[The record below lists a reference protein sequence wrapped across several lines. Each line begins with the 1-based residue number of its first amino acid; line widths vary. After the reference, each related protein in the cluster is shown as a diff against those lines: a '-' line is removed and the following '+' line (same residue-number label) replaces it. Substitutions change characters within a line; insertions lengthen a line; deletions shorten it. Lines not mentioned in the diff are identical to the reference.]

1 MRALTDL
8 NLELLRVFYTVA
20 RLGSMT
26 AASKALFVTQPAI
39 SHAVSQL
46 EDSLQ
51 CRLFERVSRKL
62 RLTDEGTTVFKA
74 VQRMMQALQDGER
87 ELQEVRAGKSSLL
100 RIGCPQL
107 LLCTALTPILAK
119 FHKEHSEIKTKI
131 TIENRME
138 QMLDLVR
145 NDKVDLQF
153 LATPVMD
160 SLGADLEVT
169 TLGTYHYGFCASR
182 RHFGEL
188 EGKTL
193 TWQAVN
199 DLPLIILRPGNNTRD
214 YLERWFTVQGI
225 TLNVAIET
233 ETMAVTDELTKAGF
247 GVGAMIVS
255 DGGFADP
262 KLPEG
267 LFEIKL
273 EPALGRG
280 RYVMVKRQGS
290 DLTNAMRC
298 FLPRNFN
305 L

>member
-1 MRALTDL
+1 MALTRERREIEDISRAL
-8 NLELLRVFYTVA
+8 FI
-20 RLGSMT
+20 
-26 AASKALFVTQPAI
+26 TQPAI

-46 EDSLQ
+46 EENLQ

-62 RLTDEGTTVFKA
+62 RLTDEGATVFDA
-74 VQRMMQALQDGER
+74 AQRMMQALQDGER
-87 ELQEVRAGKSSLL
+87 RLQEVRAGKSSLL

-107 LLCTALTPILAK
+107 LLHTALTPMLAK
-119 FHKEHSEIKTKI
+119 FHEEHRDIKTKI
-131 TIENRME
+131 TIENRMT

-145 NDKVDLQF
+145 NDEVELQF

-188 EGKTL
+188 DGKIL
-193 TWQAVN
+193 LWQSVN
-199 DLPLIILRPGNNTRD
+199 ELPMIVLRPGNNTRD
-214 YLERWFTVQGI
+214 YLERWFAAKGI

-233 ETMAVTDELTKAGF
+233 ETMSVTDELTKAGF

-255 DGGFADP
+255 DGGLADP

-273 EPALGRG
+273 EPQLGSG
-280 RYVMVKRQGS
+280 RYVMVRRRGS
-290 DLTNAMRC
+290 QMSEVAKK
-298 FLPRNFN
+298 FLASTCETTKLIN
-305 L
+305 

>member
-51 CRLFERVSRKL
+51 CRFFERVSRKL
-62 RLTDEGTTVFKA
+62 RLTNEGTTVFEA

-107 LLCTALTPILAK
+107 LLYTALTPILAK

-131 TIENRME
+131 TIENRMA

-145 NDKVDLQF
+145 NDEVDLQF

-160 SLGADLEVT
+160 SLDADLEVT

-214 YLERWFTVQGI
+214 YLERWFTAKGI

-247 GVGAMIVS
+247 GVGATIVS

-273 EPALGRG
+273 EPALGSG
-280 RYVMVKRQGS
+280 RYVMVKRRGS
-290 DLTNAMRC
+290 DLADAVRC
-298 FLPRNFN
+298 FMPRNFN
-305 L
+305 